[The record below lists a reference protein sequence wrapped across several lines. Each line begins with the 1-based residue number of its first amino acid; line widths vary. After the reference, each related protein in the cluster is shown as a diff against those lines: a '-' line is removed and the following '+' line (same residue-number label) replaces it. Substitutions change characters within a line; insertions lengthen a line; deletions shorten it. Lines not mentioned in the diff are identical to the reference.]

1 MAETAKWLESQDKQ
15 SNWVDTIKLQEWINK
30 DIDSVREL
38 MWKMSEK
45 DLDKISQSLKFLNPE
60 ELKKVWDIMKIAKVQ
75 DWYIAQEWISK
86 TITMLAEKDDAAS
99 LDDLKFV

>member
-15 SNWVDTIKLQEWINK
+15 SNWVNTIKLQEWINK

-60 ELKKVWDIMKIAKVQ
+60 DLKKVWDIMKVAKVQ
-75 DWYIAQEWISK
+75 DWYIAQEWIKK
-86 TITMLAEKDDAAS
+86 TITMLAEKDDVAS